1 MNISIRG
8 LLALTITFVFQS
20 QLLAEYLYK
29 DEVVHRPEFKEE
41 VEKLGSELYNKTGI
55 ALRLLMLKQLP
66 KEKSMQEYEKETL
79 ATFTEPTI
87 LLTFSE
93 LDKDVDIMVNEPSLY
108 KYFNKKQVLSPVNSL
123 VQAFIMAITYA
134 DSFEH
139 FNQMR
144 QDYGGT
150 ILPLLGSKAK
160 GEKIIG
166 KYAGSMFNGYID
178 IAHQVATAKG
188 VVLDN
193 DPGESNQNV
202 ILIIKIVFYSFLLY
216 AIIMYIKRLI
226 YRRKHKNEK

>member
-8 LLALTITFVFQS
+8 LLALTITLVFQT

-55 ALRLLMLKQLP
+55 ALKLLMLKQLP

-79 ATFTEPTI
+79 ATFAEPTI

-108 KYFNKKQVLSPVNSL
+108 KYFNKKQVLSPVNSP

-160 GEKIIG
+160 GEEIIG